1 MREKLD
7 KELKIN
13 IFTIAFLAVLHLF
26 LMQIEQ
32 TPVVLST
39 KLFLLLFIG
48 YYTIKNIKI
57 LETHGN

>member
-13 IFTIAFLAVLHLF
+13 IFTIAFFAVLHLF
-26 LMQIEQ
+26 LTQVEQ

-48 YYTIKNIKI
+48 YYIIKNIKI
-57 LETHGN
+57 IETHGN